1 MSQTYSKYDLEGSL
15 NPLILM
21 EKFLWIPLVKPLS
34 LMLYNI
40 ETMSEYEI
48 LVWKRQKANST
59 LQKNDFS
66 QPIKQPELK
75 TTCIQH

>member
-34 LMLYNI
+34 LM
-40 ETMSEYEI
+40 
-48 LVWKRQKANST
+48 
-59 LQKNDFS
+59 F
-66 QPIKQPELK
+66 
-75 TTCIQH
+75 